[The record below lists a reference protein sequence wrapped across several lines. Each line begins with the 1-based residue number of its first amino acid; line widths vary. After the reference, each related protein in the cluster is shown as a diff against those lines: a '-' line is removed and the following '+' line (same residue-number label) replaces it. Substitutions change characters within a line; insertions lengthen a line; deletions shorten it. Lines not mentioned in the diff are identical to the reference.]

1 MHGTGTQAGDG
12 CEMGSV
18 LNVFGSGRDR
28 VPHYP
33 LHIGSVKANIGHAE
47 SASGVSSLIKVLMMM
62 QHNEIPPH
70 CGIKTKIN
78 HTYPFDLAERN
89 VHIAL
94 KATPW
99 LREHT
104 FNGKRTV
111 FLNNF
116 SAAGGNTAVL
126 LEDAPLPETDVGEAD
141 PRTFHVITVTAKTPK
156 SLKENIAALVA
167 LLEKHP
173 QTSLSRLSYTTTA
186 RRMQHNY
193 RTICSGSDLTSI
205 RDALASKI
213 DRSDLKPIS
222 VLAKIPKIAFAFTGQ
237 GSVYSGMGKHLFE
250 SAPYFK
256 AEILQFNSIAQRQG
270 FPSFLPLIDGSATE
284 EQLVDPTVSHLALA
298 CLQMALSRLWA
309 SWGVNPSST
318 TGHSLGE
325 YAALHAAGV
334 LSANDTIYLVGT
346 RAKLLSS
353 HCSRG
358 THSMVAIK
366 APFDAIKPH
375 MAGSTCEIACMNQPT
390 GQVVSGTV
398 EEIGSFTTKC
408 KAAGLE
414 CFPLDISYAF
424 HSAQVEPILE
434 AFETAAKG
442 VRFNIPTVPYFSP
455 LLGKVVSDGQTIDAS
470 YLSRACRHTVNFQ
483 GAIEAAKTSSI
494 IDERTLWLEIG
505 AHPACSGMVKS
516 TIGSQAT
523 TIASL
528 RKGVDSWKV
537 ISNGLETLY
546 SSGIDIKCNEYHRDF
561 KTSHKVLTLP
571 RYSWDLK
578 NYWIMYKN
586 DFCLTKGDDPSPTM
600 VATTPAQIEQ
610 KPAPIFIS
618 PSVQRVLDQ
627 HTASDIS
634 TLLIE
639 SDINDP
645 RLAPVLQGH
654 KVNGAALCPS
664 SLYADIAMCM
674 ADHMLKAKGMPT
686 DGTGLNVCKM
696 KVEKPLISNPSSG
709 MQLLRVSASVDWST
723 RILSLA
729 FYSMNAQGKKV
740 ADHATCQVRITE
752 KQQWLE
758 EWKRN
763 SYLIQSRIAAL
774 HQGVDGGDSHK
785 MKRGIVYKLFSSLVD
800 YDPAYQGMQEV
811 CLDSKQLEATA
822 KVTFQVDDEGFYFNP
837 RWVDSLGHLAGSYS
851 SCHSNFNCLS
861 ANIPQGSL

>member
-18 LNVFGSGRDR
+18 LSVFGSGRDR

-78 HTYPFDLAERN
+78 HTYPLDLAERN

-94 KATPW
+94 EAKPW
-99 LREHT
+99 LRENT
-104 FNGKRTV
+104 FNGKRTA

-126 LEDAPLPETDVGEAD
+126 LEDAPLPETDNGETD
-141 PRTFHVITVTAKTPK
+141 PRTSHVITVTAKTPK
-156 SLKENIAALVA
+156 SLKENIAALIDF
-167 LLEKHP
+167 LEKQP
-173 QTSLSRLSYTTTA
+173 ETSLPRLSYTTTA

-193 RTICSGSDLTSI
+193 RTICSGSDLASV
-205 RDALASKI
+205 RDALTSKLERT
-213 DRSDLKPIS
+213 DVKPIP

-237 GSVYSGMGKHLFE
+237 GSLYPAMGKQLYE
-250 SAPYFK
+250 TSPYFK
-256 AEILQFNSIAQRQG
+256 TEIVRFDKIAQRQG

-284 EQLVDPTVSHLALA
+284 QQLVDPSNSHLALT

-309 SWGVNPSST
+309 TWGVTPSSA

-346 RAKLLSS
+346 RARLLSQ

-358 THSMVAIK
+358 THSMVAVK
-366 APFDAIKPH
+366 ASLNAIKPH
-375 MAGSTCEIACMNQPT
+375 MAGSACEIACMNQPA
-390 GQVVSGTV
+390 GQVVSGTL
-398 EEIGSFTTKC
+398 EEISAFTTRC
-408 KAAGLE
+408 KTAGLE
-414 CFPLDISYAF
+414 CFPLEIPYAF

-442 VRFNIPTVPYFSP
+442 VRFNIPAVPYFSP
-455 LLGKVVSDGQTIDAS
+455 LIGKVVSDGQTINAS
-470 YLSRACRHTVNFQ
+470 YLTRACRHTVDFQ
-483 GAIEAAKTSSI
+483 GAVEAAKTSSI

-505 AHPACSGMVKS
+505 SHPACSGMIKS
-516 TIGSQAT
+516 TIGSQT
-523 TIASL
+523 VTVASL

-537 ISNGLETLY
+537 IASALETFY
-546 SSGIDIKCNEYHRDF
+546 SSGIDIKWNEYHRDF
-561 KTSHKVLTLP
+561 NRSHQVLALP
-571 RYSWDLK
+571 KYSWDLK

-586 DFCLTKGDDPSPTM
+586 DFCLTKGDDPPPTV

-610 KPAPIFIS
+610 KPAPIYIS

-654 KVNGAALCPS
+654 KVNGVALCPS

-674 ADHMLKAKGMPT
+674 ANYMLKAKGMPT
-686 DGTGLNVCKM
+686 DGTGLDVCKM
-696 KVEKPLISNPSSG
+696 KVEKPLISNPANG
-709 MQLLRVSASVDWST
+709 VQLLRVSASANWST

-729 FYSMNAQGKKV
+729 FYSMNSQGRKV
-740 ADHATCQVRITE
+740 ADHATCQVHITE

-763 SYLIQSRIAAL
+763 SYLIQSRVNAL
-774 HQGVDGGDSHK
+774 HKGVDGGDSH
-785 MKRGIVYKLFSSLVD
+785 MLKRGIVYKLFSSLVE
-800 YDPAYQGMQEV
+800 YDAAYQGMQEV

-822 KVTFQVDDEGFYFNP
+822 KVTFQVDEEGFYFNP
-837 RWVDSLGHLAGSYS
+837 RWVDSLGHIAGMSFT
-851 SCHSNFNCLS
+851 NTQFF
-861 ANIPQGSL
+861 Q